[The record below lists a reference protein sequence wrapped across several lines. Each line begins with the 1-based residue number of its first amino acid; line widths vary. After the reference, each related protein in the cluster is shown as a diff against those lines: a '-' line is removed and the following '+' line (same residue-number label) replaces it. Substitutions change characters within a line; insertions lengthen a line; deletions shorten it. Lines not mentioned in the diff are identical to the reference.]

1 MWLDII
7 YSLIEILIGTKIDEE
22 SLVIF
27 FHLSFLLFYLCLVCC
42 YLFHSFN
49 VHLFFFRC
57 VTYILLG
64 FVEEMSAAI
73 CFSLTFLLDLWRHIC
88 VYVFLKTFLCCAVHA
103 CLLPC
108 RSFKRMSTWVLRF
121 QTDISYDI
129 QLKNGKVFY
138 RTNDRK
144 QNALI

>member
-88 VYVFLKTFLCCAVHA
+88 VRFLENISLLRCA

-138 RTNDRK
+138 RTDDRK